1 MQETKHNRVLD
12 FLGIG
17 KLGFFEIVFALY
29 LILAGYNYGSFRL
42 DFYTLLFLRA
52 FLAH

>member
-29 LILAGYNYGSFRL
+29 LILAGYN
-42 DFYTLLFLRA
+42 
-52 FLAH
+52 